1 MENSKK
7 LIDTVKAIELQ
18 DVKFYSN
25 FVAKYY
31 NLTGKKLHI
40 TFIGSKGY
48 LHGIEFVSEGQ
59 EIDNNIID
67 LMVLKDNVFINEGLI
82 EIYDTT
88 KGVFLKLLKN
98 GKEINYF
105 DYIK

>member
-7 LIDTVKAIELQ
+7 LVDTVKAIELNN
-18 DVKFYSN
+18 VKFYSD

-31 NLTGKKLHI
+31 NIIGKKLHI

-48 LHGIEFVSEGQ
+48 LHGIEFVSENQ
-59 EIDNNIID
+59 ERGNNIID
-67 LMVLKDNVFINEGLI
+67 LMVLRDNVFINEGSI
-82 EIYDTT
+82 EVYDTP